1 MDHESIFEGCKKL
14 IEDFS
19 YTAGSKAGSGNPAG
33 LLRRSE
39 NNMAQGVIVSIILV
53 ILPIIETNEK
63 LSMLP

>member
-1 MDHESIFEGCKKL
+1 MDNGASIESQNKL
-14 IEDFS
+14 IGKYS

-53 ILPIIETNEK
+53 ILPYNRD
-63 LSMLP
+63 